1 MWSTLND
8 LHSANYH
15 HAGLKLG
22 CKAVTDAHE
31 WYLQSGERKKMKA
44 IGWNDLPRQRSDLR
58 MLPTCLQREPP
69 EIWLHI
75 QHLLEVNVH

>member
-8 LHSANYH
+8 LHSANYP

-31 WYLQSGERKKMKA
+31 WYLQSGERKKNESH
-44 IGWNDLPRQRSDLR
+44 WVERLTSS
-58 MLPTCLQREPP
+58 
-69 EIWLHI
+69 EI
-75 QHLLEVNVH
+75 